1 MSSAITLI
9 PWQIAIDEH
18 LIIRGQHTPFSGKP
32 VIHFLHGNG
41 FCGLTYRPFLE
52 ALATDFDLIISDMPG
67 HGDSDSESPFMGWNR
82 TARVMASVLKHHM
95 AQLGDVPVYLL
106 GHSYGGVIS
115 ALMVKHQLAVR
126 GLVMLD
132 PVIFPPGLLSVMAVG
147 DSLGLLKNAPLAKS
161 ARARRKHWAT
171 RQDAHAALHNRGM
184 FRSWSEESFAA
195 HIEHGLRDMADG
207 VSLKCNPE
215 REAQIFSSYPRKL
228 WASLAS
234 VHVPMVLFEAE
245 KSFPFI
251 ARSTERL
258 AVLNQRLQLH
268 KVKGGHCFMQEQPQ
282 ASAQRVAAVIH
293 ALEKSHADL
302 G

>member
-1 MSSAITLI
+1 VSSVMSLI

-82 TARVMASVLKHHM
+82 TARVMASVLKQHM
-95 AQLGDVPVYLL
+95 AQIGDVPVYLL

-115 ALMVKHQLAVR
+115 ALMVKHKLPVQ
-126 GLVMLD
+126 GLIMLD

-147 DSLGLLKNAPLAKS
+147 DTLGLLKNAPLAKG
-161 ARARRKHWAT
+161 ARARRKHWAS
-171 RQDAHAALHNRGM
+171 RHAAHAALHNRGM
-184 FRSWSEESFAA
+184 FRGWSEASFAA
-195 HIEHGLRDMADG
+195 HIQHALREQADG
-207 VSLKCNPE
+207 VTLKCNPE

-251 ARSTERL
+251 AKSTERL
-258 AVLNQRLQLH
+258 AVVNHRLQLH

-282 ASAQRVAAVIH
+282 QSARQVLAAIQT
-293 ALEKSHADL
+293 LEK
-302 G
+302 